1 LILQKCSWFSK
12 SIFIKLVYTG
22 FSNEHPGE
30 KNYGL
35 GIELLTGK
43 QDKTFISIM
52 VGGTE
57 TLSFI
62 TLQKRVTIIA
72 LSNLLLKPIKRKLS
86 KLFGDY
92 PFKLG
97 DDDKEE

>member
-1 LILQKCSWFSK
+1 
-12 SIFIKLVYTG
+12 
-22 FSNEHPGE
+22 
-30 KNYGL
+30 
-35 GIELLTGK
+35 
-43 QDKTFISIM
+43 M

-57 TLSFI
+57 TSSFI
-62 TLQKRVTIIA
+62 TLSKEVTIIA
-72 LSNLLLKPIKRKLS
+72 LSNKFTTKTYQVKLS